1 MYMFPINHGTKYV
14 GEINAKI
21 MTCYRMYQIF
31 MQRESI
37 MDLHRSAKLEQT
49 ILNNSTGIRR
59 ETKAFKWEKI
69 DTDECCTTS
78 IRM

>member
-37 MDLHRSAKLEQT
+37 MARPH
-49 ILNNSTGIRR
+49 ST
-59 ETKAFKWEKI
+59 K
-69 DTDECCTTS
+69 
-78 IRM
+78 